1 MKTLFASFFLSLL
14 AAISSSANTLPT
26 GVWRLESYNFQQ
38 KIAFPIDKDEVTLT
52 IREGGKL
59 GGRSGCN
66 VYGGSYSNTDGKL
79 KIGDLISTM
88 MACDEPTMQFEQT
101 FFKTLEGAAEFVA
114 ESWKLTII
122 DPKTGNFVKF
132 TRVED
137 EDKCLSADAESS
149 KHQ

>member
-1 MKTLFASFFLSLL
+1 MKALFTSIFLGLL
-14 AAISSSANTLPT
+14 VTISSSANTLPT

-38 KIAFPIDKDEVTLT
+38 KIAFPNDKNGITMT
-52 IREGGKL
+52 IREGGKI

-66 VYGGSYSNTDGKL
+66 VYGGSYSVEDGKL
-79 KIGDLISTM
+79 RISELISTM

-101 FFKTLEGAAEFVA
+101 FFRTLEGATEFTA
-114 ESWKLTII
+114 ESWKLTLT

-137 EDKCLSADAESS
+137 RDKCVPSS
-149 KHQ
+149 DEKL